1 MALLPNWKR
10 WRIELSAWQR
20 IGHSPATRWGV
31 GLVLLLCCL
40 AALAPIL
47 VPYDPTQDRTLE
59 LRLQSPSLAHP
70 LGTDG
75 LGRELW
81 ILAWYGL
88 RLSLG
93 ISLASV
99 ALGASIGLVLG
110 LIAGYFRG
118 YCDVILGWLTD
129 ILLAFPPILLAI
141 AVVTILGSGL
151 WGVAIAVGVIQ
162 IPIFLRLARAQVLSL
177 SSQDF
182 ILAAEGMGASP
193 LHVLWVHLLP
203 ACLGSFSVQAA
214 LSTGTATLE
223 AAGLGF
229 LGLGAQP
236 PTPELGTMLAD
247 GFRNGYALSAP
258 WTMVVPGLV
267 ITLMVFAFNVLGD
280 GLRDEFD
287 PRSQS

>member
-1 MALLPNWKR
+1 MTVMQNRQWQIGLSKIHHL
-10 WRIELSAWQR
+10 WR
-20 IGHSPATRWGV
+20 SPTTRWGV
-31 GLVLLLCCL
+31 GLVLLLCGL
-40 AALAPIL
+40 AAIAPIL
-47 VPYDPTQDRTLE
+47 VPYDPTQDRTLD
-59 LRLQSPSLAHP
+59 LRLQPPSLAHP

-81 ILAWYGL
+81 VLAWYGL
-88 RLSLG
+88 RFSLG

-99 ALGASIGLVLG
+99 ALGASIGLILG

-118 YCDVILGWLTD
+118 YWDIVLGWLAD

-162 IPIFLRLARAQVLSL
+162 IPIFLRLVRAQVLSL

-258 WTMVVPGLV
+258 WTMVVPGIV

>member
-1 MALLPNWKR
+1 MQTDQIWQGLAKIRQL
-10 WRIELSAWQR
+10 WR
-20 IGHSPATRWGV
+20 SPATRWGV
-31 GLVLLLCCL
+31 GLVLFLCCV
-40 AALAPIL
+40 AMIAPIII
-47 VPYDPTQDRTLE
+47 PYDPAQDRNLE
-59 LRLQSPSLAHP
+59 LRLRSPSLAHP

-99 ALGASIGLVLG
+99 ALGACIGLVLG
-110 LIAGYFRG
+110 LMAGYLRG
-118 YCDVILGWLTD
+118 YWDMVLGWLTD

-141 AVVTILGSGL
+141 AVVTIFGSGL

-162 IPIFLRLARAQVLSL
+162 IPIFLRLVRAQVLSL

-193 LHVLWVHLLP
+193 FHVLWVHLLP
-203 ACLGSFSVQAA
+203 ACLGFFTVQAA

-258 WTMVVPGLV
+258 WTMVVPGIV

-287 PRSQS
+287 PRS

>member
-1 MALLPNWKR
+1 MNWITHFQHWIVQISIMQGFGR
-10 WRIELSAWQR
+10 
-20 IGHSPATRWGV
+20 SPAMRWGMS
-31 GLVLLLCCL
+31 LVSCLMLLAL
-40 AALAPIL
+40 LAPIL
-47 VPYDPTQDRTLE
+47 APYTPFLDKTLD
-59 LRLQSPSLAHP
+59 LRLQAPSLAHP

-93 ISLASV
+93 ISLTSV

-110 LIAGYFRG
+110 LVAGYWRG
-118 YCDVILGWLTD
+118 YWDAILGWFTD

-141 AVVTILGSGL
+141 AVVTILGPSL

-162 IPIFLRLARAQVLSL
+162 IPIFLRLIRAQVLSL
-177 SSQDF
+177 SSQTYV
-182 ILAAEGMGASP
+182 LAAEAVGASP
-193 LHVLWVHLLP
+193 LQVLWGHILP
-203 ACLGSFSVQAA
+203 ACLGSFWVQAA
-214 LSTGTATLE
+214 LATGTATIE

-247 GFRNGYALSAP
+247 GFRNGYALSSP
-258 WTMVVPGLV
+258 WTMIVPGVV

-280 GLRDEFD
+280 GLRDIFD
-287 PRSQS
+287 PRSHT